1 MIYGANGYT
10 GRLIAQEAVARGMR
24 PTLAGRNSRQIKA
37 LAEELDC
44 EFRVFPL
51 SKPPRVAEEIVGT
64 AILLNCAGPFS
75 ATAVPMMEACLGSG
89 THYLDITGEI
99 DVIEAAAAMHDRAA
113 LAATRLIPAVGFDV
127 VPSDCLAAML
137 HQQLPTAS
145 RLQLGFTGSLRIS
158 PGTACTALE
167 VFGRGGR
174 ERRDGRIVRTPI
186 AAKSLE
192 IPFREGRGSAV
203 LVPWGDV
210 ASAYYTTGI
219 GNIETY
225 MAMPAQQ
232 IEQLRRA
239 GPLLSLAGRWPIR
252 PLLSRMIRRRMPGPS
267 LEDRQTLRGSLWA
280 RMSDDAGRAVEATL
294 ETPEPYQTTV
304 LTALACVERLLV
316 DRSVR
321 AGFSTPAQTFG
332 AEFILAIPGTEYR
345 LA

>member
-1 MIYGANGYT
+1 
-10 GRLIAQEAVARGMR
+10 
-24 PTLAGRNSRQIKA
+24 
-37 LAEELDC
+37 
-44 EFRVFPL
+44 
-51 SKPPRVAEEIVGT
+51 
-64 AILLNCAGPFS
+64 
-75 ATAVPMMEACLGSG
+75 MMEACLAAG

-113 LAATRLIPAVGFDV
+113 RAAVRLIPAVGFDV

-145 RLQLGFTGSLRIS
+145 RLQLGFTASMRIS

-174 ERRDGRIVRTPI
+174 VRRDGRIVRTPV

-192 IPFREGRGSAV
+192 IPFREGRSPAV

-252 PLLSRMIRRRMPGPS
+252 PLAEPHDPAQSCPAPASKIARRCADRSGPGCPTMPATPPRPRWKRPSPIRRPS
-267 LEDRQTLRGSLWA
+267 
-280 RMSDDAGRAVEATL
+280 
-294 ETPEPYQTTV
+294 
-304 LTALACVERLLV
+304 
-316 DRSVR
+316 
-321 AGFSTPAQTFG
+321 
-332 AEFILAIPGTEYR
+332 
-345 LA
+345 